1 MKVYFACSMRG
12 GQQNTGSDHLK
23 ELTKTLLNAGFDV
36 LTTHTT
42 DENSIERDNGL
53 DDTHIYERDKR
64 WIEEC
69 AFMVAEISNPS
80 LGVGAEISDAIT
92 LEKPVIGMF
101 FIDREKVSKYICGK
115 LECAI
120 GCKSSNYNDLED
132 FTAKVKEFS
141 KTVS

>member
-1 MKVYFACSMRG
+1 MRG
-12 GQQNTGSDHLK
+12 GQQNTGLDHLK
-23 ELTKTLLNAGFDV
+23 ELTETLLNAGFDV

-42 DENSIERDNGL
+42 DESSIERDNGL

-64 WIEEC
+64 WIEDC

-120 GCKSSNYNDLED
+120 GCKSSKYNDLED